1 MKLRY
6 EEIVYNKIMKIA
18 TFEKEKELQNNGYD
32 IIAGIDEVGRGPLAG
47 PVVAAACVLKDV
59 SNFEKDADEGQW
71 KLIRDS
77 KLLSQKQREEA
88 FGFIREN
95 FFVGVGKCSPKAIDE
110 INILQATFLA
120 MKKAFD
126 AMEKEID
133 ESDIFADAEKMMVMI
148 DGNQLLPNF
157 TREQMTVA
165 KGDQIS
171 KSIAAASIIA
181 KVVRDKMM
189 VQYDK
194 KYPEYGFARHKG
206 YGTKI
211 HIEALQ
217 KYGATPI
224 HRKSF
229 KPVKNV
235 L

>member
-1 MKLRY
+1 V
-6 EEIVYNKIMKIA
+6 EC
-18 TFEKEKELQNNGYD
+18 D
-32 IIAGIDEVGRGPLAG
+32 RG
-47 PVVAAACVLKDV
+47 D
-59 SNFEKDADEGQW
+59 W

-77 KLLSQKQREEA
+77 KLLSQKQREET
-88 FGFIREN
+88 FEFVREK

-126 AMEKEID
+126 ALEKEID
-133 ESDIFADAEKMMVMI
+133 KSDIYTDAEMMMVII

-157 TREQMTVA
+157 NREQSTLS

-171 KSIAAASIIA
+171 KTIAASSIIA

-189 VQYDK
+189 EEYDK

-217 KYGATPI
+217 KHGATPI

>member
-1 MKLRY
+1 
-6 EEIVYNKIMKIA
+6 MKIA
-18 TFEKEKELQNNGYD
+18 TFEKEKEFQQNKYD
-32 IIAGIDEVGRGPLAG
+32 VIVGIDEVGRGPLAG
-47 PVVAAACVLKDV
+47 PVVAGACAIKNISDFGVECDRG
-59 SNFEKDADEGQW
+59 DW

-77 KLLSQKQREEA
+77 KLLSQKQREET
-88 FGFIREN
+88 FEFVREK

-126 AMEKEID
+126 ALEKEID
-133 ESDIFADAEKMMVMI
+133 KSDIYTDAEMMMVII

-157 TREQMTVA
+157 NREQSTLS

-171 KSIAAASIIA
+171 KTIAASSIIA

-189 VQYDK
+189 EEYDK

-217 KYGATPI
+217 KHGATPI

>member
-1 MKLRY
+1 
-6 EEIVYNKIMKIA
+6 MKIA
-18 TFEKEKELQNNGYD
+18 TFEKEKELQSSAYD
-32 IIAGIDEVGRGPLAG
+32 IIVGVDEVGRGPLAG
-47 PVVAAACVLKDV
+47 PVVAGACVIKDIADFDSV
-59 SNFEKDADEGQW
+59 SDEGQW

-77 KLLSQKQREEA
+77 KLLSEKQREETFA
-88 FGFIREN
+88 FVREK

-126 AMEKEID
+126 AMEREMD
-133 ESDIFADAEKMMVMI
+133 ESNVYDNAQTMMVMI

-157 TREQMTVA
+157 VREQMTVA

-181 KVVRDKMM
+181 KVIRDKMM
-189 VQYDK
+189 EGYDK
-194 KYPEYGFARHKG
+194 KYPQYGFARHKG
-206 YGTKI
+206 YGTKV

-217 KYGATPI
+217 KYGATKI

-229 KPVKNV
+229 KPVANV

>member
-1 MKLRY
+1 
-6 EEIVYNKIMKIA
+6 MKIA
-18 TFEKEKELQNNGYD
+18 TFEKEKELQRVRYD
-32 IIAGIDEVGRGPLAG
+32 IIVGVDEVGRGPLAG
-47 PVVAAACVLKDV
+47 PVVAGACVIKDV
-59 SNFEKDADEGQW
+59 ADFDSVIDEGKW

-77 KLLSQKQREEA
+77 KLLSVNQREEV
-88 FGFIREN
+88 FEFVREK
-95 FFVGVGKCSPKAIDE
+95 FFVGVGKCSPKAIDD

-126 AMEKEID
+126 AMEKEMGTSEIYK
-133 ESDIFADAEKMMVMI
+133 DAQKMIVMI

-165 KGDQIS
+165 KGDQMS
-171 KSIAAASIIA
+171 KTIAAASIIA

-189 VQYDK
+189 EEYDK
-194 KYPEYGFARHKG
+194 KYPEYGFASHKG
-206 YGTKI
+206 YGTKV
-211 HIEALQ
+211 HMEALQ
-217 KYGATPI
+217 KHGATPI

>member
-1 MKLRY
+1 
-6 EEIVYNKIMKIA
+6 MKIA
-18 TFEKEKELQNNGYD
+18 TFEKEKELQKAHYD
-32 IIAGIDEVGRGPLAG
+32 IIVGVDEVGRGPLAG
-47 PVVAAACVLKDV
+47 PVVAGACVIKDV
-59 SNFEKDADEGQW
+59 ADFDNVIDEGMW

-77 KLLSQKQREEA
+77 KLLSVNQREEV
-88 FGFIREN
+88 FEFVREK
-95 FFVGVGKCSPKAIDE
+95 FFVGVGRCSPKAIDE

-126 AMEKEID
+126 AMEKEMD
-133 ESDIFADAEKMMVMI
+133 ASDIYKDAQTMMVMI

-157 TREQMTVA
+157 TREQITVA

-171 KSIAAASIIA
+171 KTIAAASIIA

-189 VQYDK
+189 EEYDT
-194 KYPEYGFARHKG
+194 KYPEYGFASHKG
-206 YGTKI
+206 YGTKV
-211 HIEALQ
+211 HIEAL
-217 KYGATPI
+217 KKHGATPI

>member
-1 MKLRY
+1 
-6 EEIVYNKIMKIA
+6 MKIA
-18 TFEKEKELQNNGYD
+18 TFEKEKELQRVRYD
-32 IIAGIDEVGRGPLAG
+32 IIVGVDEVGRGPLAG
-47 PVVAAACVLKDV
+47 PVVAGACVIKDV
-59 SNFEKDADEGQW
+59 ADFDSVIDEGKW

-77 KLLSQKQREEA
+77 KLLSVNQREEV
-88 FGFIREN
+88 FEFVREK
-95 FFVGVGKCSPKAIDE
+95 FFVGVGKCSPKAIDD

-126 AMEKEID
+126 AMEKEMD
-133 ESDIFADAEKMMVMI
+133 KSEVYKDAQKMIVMI

-171 KSIAAASIIA
+171 KTIAAASIIA

-189 VQYDK
+189 EEYDK
-194 KYPEYGFARHKG
+194 KYPEYGFASHKG
-206 YGTKI
+206 YGTKV
-211 HIEALQ
+211 HMEALQ
-217 KYGATPI
+217 KHGATPI

>member
-1 MKLRY
+1 
-6 EEIVYNKIMKIA
+6 MKIA
-18 TFEKEKELQNNGYD
+18 TFEKERGLQAQNYD
-32 IIAGIDEVGRGPLAG
+32 IIAGVDEVGRGPLAG
-47 PVVAAACVLKDV
+47 PVVASACVIRDV
-59 SNFEKDADEGQW
+59 SDFNSAPDEDEW

-77 KLLSQKQREEA
+77 KLLSEKQREES
-88 FGFIREN
+88 FVFIREK

-120 MKKAFD
+120 MKKALD
-126 AMEKEID
+126 ALEKDID
-133 ESDIFADAEKMMVMI
+133 RNGIYAKAEKMMIMI

-189 VQYDK
+189 VEYDK
-194 KYPEYGFARHKG
+194 KYSQYGFARHKG

-211 HIEALQ
+211 HMEALQ